1 MFNQFEAAGFS
12 DLPEFGVG
20 HATDEDACTGCTCF
34 VARGDLLS
42 RGAVCGVD
50 VRGGGPATRETDLL
64 KPENMVERVNAV
76 MIGGGSAFGLEASCG
91 AMDILVDNEVGF
103 AVGPVRVPI
112 VPAACLFDL
121 LVGKPAWPDKKM
133 GRDACLAALAQIS
146 SPAQGRVGAGCGATV
161 GKMGAPDA
169 AMSGGFGWSGARAGE
184 LVVISCVA
192 VNAAGNIVAE
202 DGSWLA
208 GTRDASGN
216 VISPLKAAAD
226 FAAVTAAAA
235 GVAAIDEDAAVTAS
249 AAIDEATAV
258 APDASTFADAV
269 VAGTEDGG
277 VCANTTLG
285 VVLTNARLTKAQATK
300 VAQQTH
306 DAYARAIF
314 PVHTLH
320 DGDTIFVMSSDRVD
334 AMPDMVGIM
343 ACQTMASAIR
353 SAVRHGNGL

>member
-1 MFNQFEAAGFS
+1 MFNQFEAADFS

-20 HATDEDACTGCTCF
+20 HATDEDTCTGCTCF

-133 GRDACLAALAQIS
+133 GRDACLTALAQTS

-235 GVAAIDEDAAVTAS
+235 AIGADE
-249 AAIDEATAV
+249 
-258 APDASTFADAV
+258 
-269 VAGTEDGG
+269 GG
-277 VCANTTLG
+277 VCTNTTLG